1 MLFSGQ
7 LCQLVSIISRC
18 FIVSAPVPKTNEPK
32 RDEPEVCLN
41 DELGEVEANEEEGK
55 LDVEEEKQEADRRE
69 KDRQVEEEEEEDVEE
84 DDSLGLE
91 MRNTDSV
98 FSELSE
104 LSRHYLESVDQ
115 GACVRG
121 ELVYILH
128 DTCPISSHF
137 SI

>member
-1 MLFSGQ
+1 MGCGYF
-7 LCQLVSIISRC
+7 IIST
-18 FIVSAPVPKTNEPK
+18 PVPKTNETTGY
-32 RDEPEVCLN
+32 EPEVCLK
-41 DELGEVEANEEEGK
+41 DELGEVEANEEEEK
-55 LDVEEEKQEADRRE
+55 PDVEEEKREAGRQEE
-69 KDRQVEEEEEEDVEE
+69 DRQKGVEEKEEDVEVEE

-115 GACVRG
+115 GASVRG
-121 ELVYILH
+121 ELLHITFTQLVGMLH
-128 DTCPISSHF
+128 DTSPVSSHS